1 MLRLIYFNYV
11 TLVEGLSRSIL
22 CYFFILGQDCRR
34 RCPFK
39 IYFFFTCVDLAK
51 AGLVMGHSISLSI
64 HPSIHPSIHLS
75 IKPSIDPSICPCI
88 SLSICPSRQMSVH
101 LYVCNTFLVPSL
113 CIWQLQTFSYLFIQ
127 TLHTDCSHIKDVHLL
142 FLHIS

>member
-1 MLRLIYFNYV
+1 MFKLCNVGRGPCEEHSLLCFC
-11 TLVEGLSRSIL
+11 IL
-22 CYFFILGQDCRR
+22 EQDCRR

-39 IYFFFTCVDLAK
+39 IYYFFTCVDLAK
-51 AGLVMGHSISLSI
+51 AGLVMGHSISLS
-64 HPSIHPSIHLS
+64 SILPS

-113 CIWQLQTFSYLFIQ
+113 CIWPLLVFSYLFIQ